1 MLFSQVAQVFD
12 HISTLSGRTE
22 ITKSL
27 ALLFGKASP
36 KEAQIISYISLG
48 LLRAPYH
55 GTQFALAEK
64 SMIRI
69 VADASGSEVDFIQKR
84 MTVLGDLALVCAE
97 QKKESIDEHFTVQEV
112 YDQLCLLEKISGT
125 GSYDQRSVLLQNL
138 FKKLSS
144 ISCSFIVRI
153 VLGKLRLGFSDMTL
167 LDALSWSLFGDKS
180 LHSSLEHAYNICA
193 DIGLIAYTLKKD
205 GPEGIAL
212 FKIHIGIPVRPA
224 AAERASSA
232 EQVITRLGRCAAQ
245 PKIDG
250 FRLQI
255 HKSGNNITCFS
266 RNLLDMTALF
276 PEIEDYLR
284 SLPADRYIIEGEA
297 VAYDQAT
304 GICMPF
310 QQTITRKR
318 KHAVATAAEELPL
331 TFIIFDILYA
341 EDKSLLTVSH
351 EKRREKLIELFGE
364 PQDTLVTVIPEKI
377 VTTAEQLKHYFDAM
391 LLGGFEGLVLKKLDS
406 LYQAGKRNFN
416 WIKFK
421 RQEGTRI
428 SDSIDAVILGY
439 YAGKGRRTSLGMGA
453 FLIGA
458 YDSESDSYKT
468 IAKVGTGLSDDEWRM
483 LKKQC
488 DMHSSYAQPSQV
500 ICPLSLIPSVW
511 TEPVLV
517 CEIQADEI
525 TLSPLH
531 AAGYALRFPRFIK
544 IRTDKSPQD
553 ATTVSELASL
563 YKLGLKQ

>member
-1 MLFSQVAQVFD
+1 MLFSQVVQVFD

-27 ALLFGKASP
+27 AVLFAQASP
-36 KEAQIISYISLG
+36 EEAQIISYISLG

-64 SMIRI
+64 SMVRI
-69 VADASGSEVDFIQKR
+69 VADAYGAEVDSIQKR

-97 QKKESIDEHFTVQEV
+97 QQKEAIHEHLSLQEV
-112 YDQLCLLEKISGT
+112 YEQLCVLEKISGT
-125 GSYDQRSVLLQNL
+125 GSYDQRSLLLQNL
-138 FKKLSS
+138 FKKLSPL
-144 ISCSFIVRI
+144 SCSFIVRI

-167 LDALSWSLFGDKS
+167 LDALSWATVGDKS
-180 LHSSLEHAYNICA
+180 LHGALEHAYNICA

-232 EQVITRLGRCAAQ
+232 EQIMVRLGRCAAQ

-255 HKSGNNITCFS
+255 HKTGDKITCFS

-276 PEIEDYLR
+276 PEIEEYLR
-284 SLPADRYIIEGEA
+284 SLPADNYIIEGEA
-297 VAYDQAT
+297 VAYDQTT

-318 KHAVATAAEELPL
+318 KHAVAHAAEELPL

-341 EDKSLLTVSH
+341 EDKSLLSISH

-364 PQDTLVTVIPEKI
+364 PQDTLVSVIPEKI
-377 VTTAEQLKHYFDAM
+377 VTTADELQHYFDAL

-406 LYQAGKRNFN
+406 IYQAGKRNFN

-439 YAGKGRRTSLGMGA
+439 YTGKGRRTSLGMGA
-453 FLIGA
+453 FLVGA
-458 YDSESDSYKT
+458 YDDETDTYKT
-468 IAKVGTGLSDDEWRM
+468 IAKVGTGLSDDEWRT

-488 DMHSSYAQPSQV
+488 DLQISHTQPSQV
-500 ICPLSLIPSVW
+500 ICPQSLMPSVW
-511 TEPVLV
+511 TEPVIV

-531 AAGYALRFPRFIK
+531 AAGFALRFPRFIK
-544 IRTDKSPQD
+544 IREDKKAQD
-553 ATTVSELASL
+553 ATTLAELTSL
-563 YKLGLKQ
+563 YKLGLKL

>member
-1 MLFSQVAQVFD
+1 MLFSQVVQTFD
-12 HISTLSGRTE
+12 AISALSGRTE
-22 ITKSL
+22 ITKQL
-27 ALLFGKASP
+27 AHLLAQACP
-36 KEAQIISYISLG
+36 EEAQIITYISLG

-64 SMIRI
+64 SMLSI
-69 VADASGSEVDFIQKR
+69 VADAFEIDPAYIQTR
-84 MTVLGDLALVCAE
+84 MTALGDLGLVCAE
-97 QKKESIDEHFTVQEV
+97 QQKESIHESITLQEV
-112 YDQLCLLEKISGT
+112 YNQLCVLEKISGT
-125 GSYDQRSVLLQNL
+125 GSYDQRSLLLQAL
-138 FKKLSS
+138 FKQLSPL
-144 ISCSFIVRI
+144 SCSFIVRI

-167 LDALSWSLFGDKS
+167 LDALSWATVGDKS
-180 LHSSLEHAYNICA
+180 LHKNLEHAYNICA
-193 DIGLIAYTLKKD
+193 DIGFIAYTLKKD
-205 GPEGIAL
+205 GTDGIDL
-212 FKIHIGIPVRPA
+212 LQIQVGIPVRPA

-232 EQVITRLGRCAAQ
+232 DQVIARLGRCAAQ
-245 PKIDG
+245 PKVDG

-255 HKSGNNITCFS
+255 HKSGDKINFFS
-266 RNLLDMTALF
+266 RNLLDMSDMF
-276 PEIEDYLR
+276 PEIREHIE
-284 SLPADRYIIEGEA
+284 SLSPDSYIIEGEA

-318 KHAVATAAEELPL
+318 KHAVAAAAQDLPL

-341 EDKSLLTVSH
+341 EHKSLLAVSH
-351 EKRREKLIELFGE
+351 EERRKKLIELFGQ
-364 PQDTLVTVIPEKI
+364 PQDALVTVIPEKI
-377 VTTAEQLKHYFDAM
+377 VTTAQETQEYFDAM

-406 LYQAGKRNFN
+406 VYQAGKRNFN

-439 YAGKGRRTSLGMGA
+439 YTGKGRRTELGMGA
-453 FLIGA
+453 FLVGA
-458 YDSESDSYKT
+458 YDPETDTYKT

-488 DMHSSYAQPSQV
+488 DLHSSHARPSQV
-500 ICPLSLIPSVW
+500 ICPDSLIPSVW
-511 TEPVLV
+511 VQPVLV

-563 YKLGLKQ
+563 YKLGLK